1 MTNTLGYYAF
11 AENSSV
17 KSFVAPAQKKKCQ
30 MMKNKAV
37 ANFDVIIEN
46 AKPTP

>member
-1 MTNTLGYYAF
+1 MTNALGYYAI
-11 AENSSV
+11 AENLAL

-46 AKPTP
+46 AKPNP